1 MPKKL
6 TIRIDDKPDAVV
18 IGNSE
23 MAAIRGDEPL
33 IKRLRKGSKDARNSW
48 RRERTIRTSI
58 SGARTKAASS
68 FFNGSSLCP

>member
-23 MAAIRGDEPL
+23 MAGILANEQL
-33 IKRLRKGSKDARNSW
+33 VKRLRKGSRNAK
-48 RRERTIRTSI
+48 RKNGTFIVRKT
-58 SGARTKAASS
+58 AADHRSRS
-68 FFNGSSLCP
+68 YR